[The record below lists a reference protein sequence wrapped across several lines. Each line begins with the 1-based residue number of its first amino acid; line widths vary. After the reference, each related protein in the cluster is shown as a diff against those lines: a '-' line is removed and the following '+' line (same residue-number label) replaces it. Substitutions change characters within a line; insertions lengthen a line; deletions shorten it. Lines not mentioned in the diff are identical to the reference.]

1 MQETENDKK
10 CMDRQTELNK
20 MEWWIKHVLIPKINF
35 PAAQTSPV
43 THIKQLQDKL
53 LLFARSNQ

>member
-1 MQETENDKK
+1 
-10 CMDRQTELNK
+10 MDRQTELNK

-43 THIKQLQDKL
+43 THVKQLQDKL